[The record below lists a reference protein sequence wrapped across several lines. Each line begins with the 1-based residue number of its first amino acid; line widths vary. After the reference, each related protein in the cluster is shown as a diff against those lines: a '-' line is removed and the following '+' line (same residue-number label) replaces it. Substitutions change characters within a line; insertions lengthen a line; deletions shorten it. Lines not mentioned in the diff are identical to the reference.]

1 MHMQMLWVYSFHI
14 FCAYIPIHACIFRI
28 IVNKEYSMRIQTGLC
43 ANVVQIMNSSKHI
56 WICTQIVI
64 QIQNDHGLLGCDNGC
79 HWQPL
84 FQM

>member
-43 ANVVQIMNSSKHI
+43 ANVVQIMNSSK
-56 WICTQIVI
+56 
-64 QIQNDHGLLGCDNGC
+64 
-79 HWQPL
+79 
-84 FQM
+84 